1 MSDTETREEIL
12 EDERTS
18 AGFPKMYRV
27 LLRNDNYTTMDFV
40 VEVLVKIFH
49 MDQKKAIQVMMDV
62 HKTGK
67 GECGIYTRDI
77 AATKTAQVHAMAEKA
92 GFPLKCFYEEA

>member
-1 MSDTETREEIL
+1 MSDTENKEGIL
-12 EDERTS
+12 EKEETETE
-18 AGFPKMYRV
+18 FPRMYRV

-49 MDQKKAIQVMMDV
+49 MDQEKAIQVMMDV

-77 AATKTAQVHAMAEKA
+77 AATKTAQVRSMAEQA